1 MTPQIV
7 GQRLAGCF
15 LEGVL
20 LGAAADVFRPLHR
33 KAPRLCELL
42 IALELLFAWLHSSF
56 AICRG
61 ELRIGFYLAL
71 LSGAGLWEWQFGAAM
86 TALWAKIWHFAVLP
100 LGIFQKIFRKKVKFL
115 FSRWKKWSTIHKN
128 NRPSNHPIKQS
139 HAFMIS
145 HYRC

>member
-100 LGIFQKIFRKKVKFL
+100 LGIFQKFFRKKVNFL
-115 FSRWKKWSTIHKN
+115 FSSWKK
-128 NRPSNHPIKQS
+128 
-139 HAFMIS
+139 
-145 HYRC
+145 